1 MKRIPKHV
9 AIIPDGNRRWAV
21 NKSLKKGDG
30 YEYGILPGVEALKK
44 LIEYGVEEVTFYGFT
59 KDNVKRPKEQRDK
72 YIEACVKSVYETTK
86 LDTSILVVGDSK
98 SKVFPEQLKK
108 YVGKRVLCNKGGI
121 KVNFLINYG
130 WDWDIKNYPRM
141 ESEGISRIDL
151 IMRWGGRQRLSGLL
165 PIQSVYSDF
174 YVINN
179 FWPAYE
185 DGDIKK
191 GLEYYEEC
199 DVTLGG

>member
-72 YIEACVKSVYETTK
+72 YIEACVKSVEETTK

-108 YVGKRVLCNKGGI
+108 YVGKRVLCNRGGI